1 MYVLYNLEYLLSLD
15 ALSFLKSIFY
25 FPFREENSTNKNAPY
40 FEYGETLCALIICYV
55 CSSMA
60 VCLTKKSRPFDK
72 YIVL

>member
-40 FEYGETLCALIICYV
+40 LNMERLCVHL
-55 CSSMA
+55 
-60 VCLTKKSRPFDK
+60 
-72 YIVL
+72 